1 SEVSWI
7 ARRTQASL
15 AKPGDLV
22 PNKPEPSK
30 NEQEPRFPRSIQA
43 LHLKPLK
50 REAEHGIPSC
60 DLQLRSFSV
69 QPLEFFSDFA
79 LRAAYYL
86 GLPAYGP
93 VPLPR
98 ITERW
103 TVPRDN
109 FIFKKSQENFER
121 KTLRRLIQI
130 RDGNPETVQLWLAYL
145 RKHQF
150 YGVGMKANMWEFSEL
165 GEGKKM
171 DALPEA
177 EKGEIDAKWSHIG
190 QTKTIGTMEKVEQ
203 ILNQRRFREAAGL
216 RVPPTTE
223 AASIPSE
230 DIVSKMPPVKIPNPR
245 VIFSGIQPTGV
256 PHLGNYVGALRQWVQ
271 LQRTEPD
278 AKLIYSIVDLH
289 AITMP
294 QPPEQL
300 RRRKREA
307 LAALLAI
314 GIDPGR
320 ATLFY
325 QSSVPAHSELMWIL
339 SCTAS
344 SKLNLGEESTID
356 DKQAGSRL
364 KLGLFSYPVLQAA
377 DILVHRATHV
387 PVGHDQQQHLEFAR
401 ECVTNFNAAYGSHL
415 VSPQTLIPPVH
426 RVMSLNDPT
435 SKMSKSHKSEKSR
448 ILITDSPEDIKAKI
462 GSAKTDSIPGIT
474 YNQTERPGIS
484 NLLDILSIFDPEG
497 RKGVDLAEQYSD
509 ISPKQLKDM
518 VTDAVVGGLAG
529 IRDKYLELLDKGDG
543 YLDSVEKIGA
553 QKAQKSADDTMQIVR
568 DSVGL

>member
-1 SEVSWI
+1 
-7 ARRTQASL
+7 
-15 AKPGDLV
+15 
-22 PNKPEPSK
+22 
-30 NEQEPRFPRSIQA
+30 
-43 LHLKPLK
+43 
-50 REAEHGIPSC
+50 
-60 DLQLRSFSV
+60 
-69 QPLEFFSDFA
+69 
-79 LRAAYYL
+79 
-86 GLPAYGP
+86 
-93 VPLPR
+93 
-98 ITERW
+98 
-103 TVPRDN
+103 
-109 FIFKKSQENFER
+109 
-121 KTLRRLIQI
+121 
-130 RDGNPETVQLWLAYL
+130 
-145 RKHQF
+145 
-150 YGVGMKANMWEFSEL
+150 
-165 GEGKKM
+165 
-171 DALPEA
+171 
-177 EKGEIDAKWSHIG
+177 
-190 QTKTIGTMEKVEQ
+190 
-203 ILNQRRFREAAGL
+203 
-216 RVPPTTE
+216 
-223 AASIPSE
+223 
-230 DIVSKMPPVKIPNPR
+230 MPPVKIPNPR

-314 GIDPGR
+314 GIDPER
-320 ATLFY
+320 ATMFY

-344 SKLNLGEESTID
+344 VGYLSRMTQWKSKLNLGEKSTID

-401 ECVTNFNAAYGSHL
+401 ECVTNFNAAYGNHL

-448 ILITDSPEDIKAKI
+448 ILITDSPENIKAKI
-462 GSAKTDSIPGIT
+462 GSAKTDSIPGIA
-474 YNQTERPGIS
+474 YNQAERPGIS
-484 NLLDILSIFDPEG
+484 NLLDILSIFDIEG
-497 RKGVDLAEQYSD
+497 RKGVELAEQYND

-543 YLDSVEKIGA
+543 YLDSVERIGA

>member
-1 SEVSWI
+1 
-7 ARRTQASL
+7 
-15 AKPGDLV
+15 
-22 PNKPEPSK
+22 
-30 NEQEPRFPRSIQA
+30 
-43 LHLKPLK
+43 
-50 REAEHGIPSC
+50 
-60 DLQLRSFSV
+60 
-69 QPLEFFSDFA
+69 
-79 LRAAYYL
+79 
-86 GLPAYGP
+86 
-93 VPLPR
+93 
-98 ITERW
+98 
-103 TVPRDN
+103 
-109 FIFKKSQENFER
+109 
-121 KTLRRLIQI
+121 
-130 RDGNPETVQLWLAYL
+130 
-145 RKHQF
+145 
-150 YGVGMKANMWEFSEL
+150 
-165 GEGKKM
+165 
-171 DALPEA
+171 
-177 EKGEIDAKWSHIG
+177 
-190 QTKTIGTMEKVEQ
+190 
-203 ILNQRRFREAAGL
+203 
-216 RVPPTTE
+216 
-223 AASIPSE
+223 
-230 DIVSKMPPVKIPNPR
+230 MPPVKIPNPR

-314 GIDPGR
+314 GIDPER
-320 ATLFY
+320 ATMFY
-325 QSSVPAHSELMWIL
+325 QS
-339 SCTAS
+339 S
-344 SKLNLGEESTID
+344 SKLNLGEKSTID

-401 ECVTNFNAAYGSHL
+401 ECVTNFNAAYGNHL

-448 ILITDSPEDIKAKI
+448 ILITDSPENIKAKI
-462 GSAKTDSIPGIT
+462 GSAKTDSIPGIA
-474 YNQTERPGIS
+474 YNQAERPGIS
-484 NLLDILSIFDPEG
+484 NLLDILSIFDIEG
-497 RKGVDLAEQYSD
+497 RKGVELAEQYND

-543 YLDSVEKIGA
+543 YLDSVERIGA

>member
-1 SEVSWI
+1 
-7 ARRTQASL
+7 
-15 AKPGDLV
+15 
-22 PNKPEPSK
+22 
-30 NEQEPRFPRSIQA
+30 
-43 LHLKPLK
+43 
-50 REAEHGIPSC
+50 
-60 DLQLRSFSV
+60 
-69 QPLEFFSDFA
+69 
-79 LRAAYYL
+79 
-86 GLPAYGP
+86 
-93 VPLPR
+93 
-98 ITERW
+98 
-103 TVPRDN
+103 
-109 FIFKKSQENFER
+109 
-121 KTLRRLIQI
+121 
-130 RDGNPETVQLWLAYL
+130 
-145 RKHQF
+145 
-150 YGVGMKANMWEFSEL
+150 
-165 GEGKKM
+165 
-171 DALPEA
+171 
-177 EKGEIDAKWSHIG
+177 
-190 QTKTIGTMEKVEQ
+190 
-203 ILNQRRFREAAGL
+203 
-216 RVPPTTE
+216 
-223 AASIPSE
+223 
-230 DIVSKMPPVKIPNPR
+230 MPPVKIPSPR

-314 GIDPGR
+314 GIDPER

-344 SKLNLGEESTID
+344 VGYLSRMTQWKSKLNLGDKSTID
-356 DKQAGSRL
+356 DKQASSRL

-401 ECVTNFNAAYGSHL
+401 ECVTNFNAAYGNYL

-474 YNQTERPGIS
+474 YDQGERPGIS
-484 NLLDILSIFDPEG
+484 NLLDILSIFDAQS
-497 RKGVDLAEQYSD
+497 RKGVELAEQYKD
-509 ISPKQLKDM
+509 ISPKQLKEM
-518 VTDAVVGGLAG
+518 VTDAVVGGLDG
-529 IRDKYLELLDKGDG
+529 IRNRYLELLNKGDE
-543 YLDSVEKIGA
+543 YLDSVERIGA

-568 DSVGL
+568 DAMGL

>member
-1 SEVSWI
+1 
-7 ARRTQASL
+7 
-15 AKPGDLV
+15 
-22 PNKPEPSK
+22 
-30 NEQEPRFPRSIQA
+30 
-43 LHLKPLK
+43 
-50 REAEHGIPSC
+50 
-60 DLQLRSFSV
+60 
-69 QPLEFFSDFA
+69 
-79 LRAAYYL
+79 
-86 GLPAYGP
+86 
-93 VPLPR
+93 
-98 ITERW
+98 
-103 TVPRDN
+103 
-109 FIFKKSQENFER
+109 
-121 KTLRRLIQI
+121 
-130 RDGNPETVQLWLAYL
+130 
-145 RKHQF
+145 
-150 YGVGMKANMWEFSEL
+150 
-165 GEGKKM
+165 
-171 DALPEA
+171 
-177 EKGEIDAKWSHIG
+177 
-190 QTKTIGTMEKVEQ
+190 
-203 ILNQRRFREAAGL
+203 
-216 RVPPTTE
+216 
-223 AASIPSE
+223 
-230 DIVSKMPPVKIPNPR
+230 MPPVKIPNPR

-314 GIDPGR
+314 GIDPER

-325 QSSVPAHSELMWIL
+325 QSS
-339 SCTAS
+339 
-344 SKLNLGEESTID
+344 SKLNLGEKSTID

-401 ECVTNFNAAYGSHL
+401 ECVTNFNAAYGNHL

-448 ILITDSPEDIKAKI
+448 VLITDSPEDIKAKI

-518 VTDAVVGGLAG
+518 VTDAVVDGLAG

>member
-1 SEVSWI
+1 
-7 ARRTQASL
+7 
-15 AKPGDLV
+15 
-22 PNKPEPSK
+22 
-30 NEQEPRFPRSIQA
+30 
-43 LHLKPLK
+43 
-50 REAEHGIPSC
+50 
-60 DLQLRSFSV
+60 
-69 QPLEFFSDFA
+69 
-79 LRAAYYL
+79 
-86 GLPAYGP
+86 
-93 VPLPR
+93 
-98 ITERW
+98 
-103 TVPRDN
+103 
-109 FIFKKSQENFER
+109 
-121 KTLRRLIQI
+121 
-130 RDGNPETVQLWLAYL
+130 
-145 RKHQF
+145 
-150 YGVGMKANMWEFSEL
+150 
-165 GEGKKM
+165 
-171 DALPEA
+171 
-177 EKGEIDAKWSHIG
+177 
-190 QTKTIGTMEKVEQ
+190 
-203 ILNQRRFREAAGL
+203 
-216 RVPPTTE
+216 
-223 AASIPSE
+223 
-230 DIVSKMPPVKIPNPR
+230 MPPVKIPNPR

-314 GIDPGR
+314 GIDPER

-325 QSSVPAHSELMWIL
+325 QSS
-339 SCTAS
+339 
-344 SKLNLGEESTID
+344 SKLNLGEKSTID

-401 ECVTNFNAAYGSHL
+401 ECVTNFNAAYGNHL

-553 QKAQKSADDTMQIVR
+553 QRAQKSADDTMQIVR

>member
-1 SEVSWI
+1 
-7 ARRTQASL
+7 
-15 AKPGDLV
+15 
-22 PNKPEPSK
+22 
-30 NEQEPRFPRSIQA
+30 
-43 LHLKPLK
+43 
-50 REAEHGIPSC
+50 
-60 DLQLRSFSV
+60 
-69 QPLEFFSDFA
+69 
-79 LRAAYYL
+79 
-86 GLPAYGP
+86 
-93 VPLPR
+93 
-98 ITERW
+98 
-103 TVPRDN
+103 
-109 FIFKKSQENFER
+109 
-121 KTLRRLIQI
+121 
-130 RDGNPETVQLWLAYL
+130 
-145 RKHQF
+145 
-150 YGVGMKANMWEFSEL
+150 
-165 GEGKKM
+165 
-171 DALPEA
+171 
-177 EKGEIDAKWSHIG
+177 
-190 QTKTIGTMEKVEQ
+190 
-203 ILNQRRFREAAGL
+203 
-216 RVPPTTE
+216 
-223 AASIPSE
+223 
-230 DIVSKMPPVKIPNPR
+230 MPPVKIPNPR

-314 GIDPGR
+314 GIDPER

-344 SKLNLGEESTID
+344 VGYLSRMTQWKAFLTNTQSKLNLGEKSTID

-401 ECVTNFNAAYGSHL
+401 ECVTNFNAAYGNHL